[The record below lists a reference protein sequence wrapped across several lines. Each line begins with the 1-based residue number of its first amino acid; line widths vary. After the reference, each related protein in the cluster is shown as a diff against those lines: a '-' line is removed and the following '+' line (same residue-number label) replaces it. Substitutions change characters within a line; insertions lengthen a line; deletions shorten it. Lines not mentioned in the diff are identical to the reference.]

1 MGKTEAML
9 FDTGK
14 RLSLLHGRQ
23 LNIKINRETR
33 INCTTNYK
41 HLGVYLDPSLNLET
55 HFNKMCKKAA
65 GRVNLVQCVRDSID
79 TSSAE
84 RIYRAMIMPV
94 FTYCS
99 SITLGWSETRRK
111 IIRNNE
117 LRSFKIITRSSP
129 DIDLRIPSFEGTI
142 KKKACS
148 LVFDCLHNN
157 VCDVYKNTFER
168 NEHMQNTR
176 K

>member
-1 MGKTEAML
+1 MGKTEAIL
-9 FDTGK
+9 FGTGK

-23 LNIKINRETR
+23 LNIKIRETR

-65 GRVNLVQCVRDSID
+65 GRVNLLQRVRDSID

-94 FTYCS
+94 FTYCN
-99 SITLGWSETRRK
+99 SITRGWSETRRK
-111 IIRNNE
+111 IIRNIE
-117 LRSFKIITRSSP
+117 QRSFKINHKI
-129 DIDLRIPSFEGTI
+129 
-142 KKKACS
+142 
-148 LVFDCLHNN
+148 
-157 VCDVYKNTFER
+157 
-168 NEHMQNTR
+168 
-176 K
+176 